1 MTIGSS
7 SPILYELSIN
17 PMKLQYNEVNP
28 IFITVRLDDLD
39 GTTKIVFCKF
49 KAGEIEREFELR
61 DDGVEGDSIAGDNIW
76 SLQTA
81 LLIDDGSTAKVEVW
95 AIDGEVVSPI
105 LFELLPIKSEENSN
119 LVSWL
124 FSGGLP
130 LLTVLVFISALIGIF
145 YSSNRR
151 KELAKDLEMIESW
164 STFDP
169 RELDDEFNE

>member
-1 MTIGSS
+1 LKI
-7 SPILYELSIN
+7 SPNSLVF
-17 PMKLQYNEVNP
+17 NEVNP
-28 IFITVRLDDLD
+28 IFVTVKLDDLD
-39 GTTKIVFCKF
+39 GTTEMLFFKF
-49 KAGEIEREFELR
+49 KAGEIDREFELR
-61 DDGVEGDSIAGDNIW
+61 DDGSEGDLIAGDNIW

-81 LLIDDGSTAKVEVW
+81 LLVDDGGTAKVEVW
-95 AIDGEVVSPI
+95 AIDGEIVSPVLI
-105 LFELLPIKSEENSN
+105 ELLPIESDEDNN

-130 LLTVLVFISALIGIF
+130 LLLILLAISIILGIF
-145 YSSNRR
+145 FTAQRR

>member
-1 MTIGSS
+1 MVLSLYLKNGSKR
-7 SPILYELSIN
+7 E
-17 PMKLQYNEVNP
+17 
-28 IFITVRLDDLD
+28 IFV
-39 GTTKIVFCKF
+39 
-49 KAGEIEREFELR
+49 
-61 DDGVEGDSIAGDNIW
+61 
-76 SLQTA
+76 
-81 LLIDDGSTAKVEVW
+81 
-95 AIDGEVVSPI
+95 
-105 LFELLPIKSEENSN
+105 PIKSEENSN

-130 LLTVLVFISALIGIF
+130 LLIVLVFISALIGIF